1 MSDSIGGGLGYYSNL
16 NEAQAQVLMGKDA
29 HIYAAEDIAIDIALE
44 QVTMAVAGGIV
55 TGCGCTN
62 RCCSSRCGSG
72 NCYGYIWLKAR

>member
-44 QVTMAVAGGIV
+44 QATMAVAGGIV
-55 TGCGCTN
+55 TTGAAALTGVAAVGAEAVTATVIF
-62 RCCSSRCGSG
+62 G
-72 NCYGYIWLKAR
+72 